1 MGTYYCLVAGLPEL
15 TLDDGKLSYTVENF
29 KAEIYPELSDED
41 KKLIDLFYLKFD
53 NENLLRLLKNK
64 EALIDP
70 RGNYTADDLITLISI
85 AKEGDVQDKKYPSY
99 FYSFLSAF
107 MQASGEEA
115 FLPENILSAYYYE
128 YAMQS
133 GNKFISS
140 WFEFNLN
147 VNNILTAFS
156 ARKFKVEVSP
166 NIVGKTDVSEAIRQ
180 SNARDFGLS
189 GSLEYFDQ
197 LVRISETHEL
207 VERERKIDLLKWN
220 WMEDATFFDYFSIER
235 IFVFL
240 LKIEMIERWI
250 LLDKEKGSELF
261 REIIGSLKN
270 DVQIP
275 AEFR

>member
-64 EALIDP
+64 EASIDP
-70 RGNYTADDLITLISI
+70 RGNYTVDDLTTLISI
-85 AKEGDVQDKKYPSY
+85 VKEGDVQDKKYPSY
-99 FYSFLSAF
+99 LYSFLSAF
-107 MQASGEEA
+107 MQASSEEA

-207 VERERKIDLLKWN
+207 VERERKIDMLKWN